1 MRLFCSGVEVLVAVV
16 LSFLLERGDVLLLFL
31 FCCCGGGGSVF
42 VMVVE
47 VEVCLKEQK
56 ITRQRQLFFH
66 NISQCRCIEA
76 LHANGLSFGW

>member
-1 MRLFCSGVEVLVAVV
+1 MAVV

-31 FCCCGGGGSVF
+31 FCCCCCCGSVF

-56 ITRQRQLFFH
+56 ITRQRQLFFT
-66 NISQCRCIEA
+66 IY
-76 LHANGLSFGW
+76 LDVDV

>member
-1 MRLFCSGVEVLVAVV
+1 MAVV

-31 FCCCGGGGSVF
+31 FCCCCGNSVF

-56 ITRQRQLFFH
+56 ITRQRQLFLT
-66 NISQCRCIEA
+66 IY
-76 LHANGLSFGW
+76 LDVDV

>member
-1 MRLFCSGVEVLVAVV
+1 MAVV

-31 FCCCGGGGSVF
+31 FCCCGSVF

-56 ITRQRQLFFH
+56 ITRQRQLFLT
-66 NISQCRCIEA
+66 IY
-76 LHANGLSFGW
+76 LDVDV

>member
-31 FCCCGGGGSVF
+31 FCCCGGSVF

-56 ITRQRQLFFH
+56 ITRQRQLFFT
-66 NISQCRCIEA
+66 IY
-76 LHANGLSFGW
+76 LDVDV